1 MRSLVKELSQVIA
14 KSKDEAAKNK
24 PQVSDKETLEKIRS
38 IMEDKWVQCNIWDKM
53 PQVEP
58 IPQLSVQLQNVTTS
72 PRRDDTAVQEKT
84 VDQPAKDEVADFS
97 NEDFIQWC
105 REESTVA
112 KALEKLPLYQNVD
125 FQSLTE

>member
-1 MRSLVKELSQVIA
+1 
-14 KSKDEAAKNK
+14 
-24 PQVSDKETLEKIRS
+24 
-38 IMEDKWVQCNIWDKM
+38 
-53 PQVEP
+53 
-58 IPQLSVQLQNVTTS
+58 
-72 PRRDDTAVQEKT
+72 VQEKT

-97 NEDFIQWC
+97 NEDFIKWC